1 MRPYCGGVALRLD
14 PNRSLAG
21 LAAAAVALGVAA
33 LLAIPFGPHA
43 DARTAVGSVVIDLTP
58 GPVKE
63 WAIQTFATNDKLFLT
78 VAVLVVIAVI
88 AMATAQFE
96 DRKIGSVALGLAGV
110 LGSVAVLSRT
120 GARPIDIVPS
130 LVGAAAGIAVL
141 RLLVSARLGPSAPA
155 TSPDADTAADP
166 GRRRSLATLG
176 FLAAGTLAGVVG
188 VVLGRAASSVSGD
201 RRAYTPP
208 APKVPGPPI
217 PPDVQ
222 PTGVDLPPFITP
234 AADFYRIDT
243 ALSVPQVQ
251 RQDWRL
257 RIHGMVDRE
266 VTFRFDELAQF
277 EAVDKVVTLTC
288 VSNPVGG
295 NLISNATWT
304 GYRVRDLLAR
314 AGVHADAD
322 MVLSTSVDGFTAGTP
337 VEALT
342 DNRDALLAVAMNG
355 DPLPTEHGY
364 PARLV
369 VPGLYGYVSATKW
382 LVDLELTRFDRAQ
395 AYWTKLGWSAHGPIK
410 TESRI
415 DVPRAGAAVPA
426 GTATFGGVAWAQH
439 RGIKAVEVRIDDG
452 PWRPATLG
460 AAYSNDTWRLWS
472 YTWQATEPGRHTV
485 TVRATDGTGAVQ
497 TADVA
502 GAVPDGATGWHSV
515 SFTVA

>member
-1 MRPYCGGVALRLD
+1 
-14 PNRSLAG
+14 LAG

-33 LLAIPFGPHA
+33 LLAIPLGPHA
-43 DARTAVGSVVIDLTP
+43 DSRTAVGSVVIDLTP

-78 VAVLVVIAVI
+78 VAVLAVIAVV
-88 AMATAQFE
+88 AMVAAQFE
-96 DRKIGSVALGLAGV
+96 DRKLGSIALGLAGV
-110 LGSVAVLSRT
+110 LGGAAVLSRT
-120 GARPIDIVPS
+120 GARPVDVIPS
-130 LVGAAAGIAVL
+130 LAGAAAGIAVL
-141 RLLVSARLGPSAPA
+141 RLLVSERLGPPAPEPA
-155 TSPDADTAADP
+155 ADTDAAADP
-166 GRRRSLATLG
+166 GRRRSLAALG

-188 VVLGRAASSVSGD
+188 TVLGRAASSVSGD
-201 RRAYTPP
+201 RSAYTPP
-208 APKVPGPPI
+208 APKIPGPPI
-217 PPDVQ
+217 PPEVQ
-222 PTGVDLPPFITP
+222 PAGVDLPPFITP
-234 AADFYRIDT
+234 TADFYRIDT

-266 VTFRFDELAQF
+266 VTFRFDELTQF
-277 EAVDKVVTLTC
+277 EAIDKVVTLTC

-314 AGVHADAD
+314 AGVHSDAD
-322 MVLSTSVDGFTAGTP
+322 MVLSKSIDGFTAGTP

-355 DPLPTEHGY
+355 EPLPTEHGY

-395 AYWTKLGWSAHGPIK
+395 AYWTRLGWSAHGPIK

-415 DVPRAGAAVPA
+415 DVPRAGSAVPM

-439 RGIKAVEVRIDDG
+439 RGIRAVEVRIDDS

-460 AAYSNDTWRLWS
+460 AAYSDDTWRLWS
-472 YTWQATEPGRHTV
+472 YTWHADQPGRHTI
-485 TVRATDGTGAVQ
+485 TVRATDGTGALQ
-497 TADVA
+497 TAEAAD
-502 GAVPDGATGWHSV
+502 AVPDGATGWHSV

>member
-1 MRPYCGGVALRLD
+1 MALRLD

-33 LLAIPFGPHA
+33 LLAVPFGPHA
-43 DARTAVGSVVIDLTP
+43 DSRTAVGSVIIDLTP

-78 VAVLVVIAVI
+78 VAVLVAIAVI

-96 DRKIGSVALGLAGV
+96 DRKVGSVALGLAGV
-110 LGSVAVLSRT
+110 LGSVAVMSRT

-141 RLLVSARLGPSAPA
+141 RLLVSERLDPSTPA
-155 TSPDADTAADP
+155 TSPDTDAAADP

-176 FLAAGTLAGVVG
+176 FLAAGTLAGVIG
-188 VVLGRAASSVSGD
+188 VVLGRAAASVSGD
-201 RRAYTPP
+201 RSAYTPP

-222 PTGVDLPPFITP
+222 PAGVDLPPFITP

-314 AGVHADAD
+314 AGVHTDAD

-415 DVPRAGAAVPA
+415 DVPRAGAGVPT

-439 RGIKAVEVRIDDG
+439 RGVKAVEVRIDDG

-472 YTWQATEPGRHTV
+472 YTWQATEPGRHTI

-515 SFTVA
+515 SFTVV

>member
-1 MRPYCGGVALRLD
+1 M
-14 PNRSLAG
+14 
-21 LAAAAVALGVAA
+21 
-33 LLAIPFGPHA
+33 
-43 DARTAVGSVVIDLTP
+43 VIDLTP

-63 WAIQTFATNDKLFLT
+63 WAIQTFGTNDKLFLT
-78 VAVLVVIAVI
+78 VSVLVIIAVI
-88 AMATAQFE
+88 AMVTAQFE
-96 DRKIGSVALGLAGV
+96 DRKLGSIALGLAGV
-110 LGSVAVLSRT
+110 LGGAAVLSRT
-120 GARPIDIVPS
+120 GARPVDVIPS

-141 RLLVSARLGPSAPA
+141 RLLVADRVSPPAPEPA
-155 TSPDADTAADP
+155 ADTDP
-166 GRRRSLATLG
+166 GRRRSLAALG
-176 FLAAGTLAGVVG
+176 FLAAGTLAGVIG
-188 VVLGRAASSVSGD
+188 TVLGRAASSAAGD
-201 RRAYTPP
+201 RSAYTPP

-217 PPDVQ
+217 PPEVQ
-222 PTGVDLPPFITP
+222 PAGVDLAPFITP
-234 AADFYRIDT
+234 TADFYRIDT

-266 VTFRFDELAQF
+266 VTFHFDELAQF

-295 NLISNATWT
+295 NLISNASWT

-314 AGVHADAD
+314 AGVHPDAD
-322 MVLSTSVDGFTAGTP
+322 MVLSKSIDGFTAGTP

-355 DPLPTEHGY
+355 EPLPTEHGY

-382 LVDLELTRFDRAQ
+382 LVDLELTRFDRAE

-415 DVPRAGAAVPA
+415 DVPRAGSGVPM
-426 GTATFGGVAWAQH
+426 GTATFGGVAWAQG
-439 RGIKAVEVRIDDG
+439 RGVRAVEVRIDDG

-472 YTWQATEPGRHTV
+472 YTWQADRPGRHTI
-485 TVRATDGTGAVQ
+485 TVRATDGTGALQ
-497 TADVA
+497 TSDVADV
-502 GAVPDGATGWHSV
+502 VPDGATGWHSV

>member
-1 MRPYCGGVALRLD
+1 VALRLD
-14 PNRSLAG
+14 PHRSLAG

-33 LLAIPFGPHA
+33 LLAVPLGPHA
-43 DARTAVGSVVIDLTP
+43 DSRTAVGSVVIDLTP

-88 AMATAQFE
+88 AMAAAQFE
-96 DRKIGSVALGLAGV
+96 DRKVGSIALGLAGV
-110 LGSVAVLSRT
+110 LGGAAVLSRT
-120 GARPIDIVPS
+120 GARPVDVVPS

-141 RLLVSARLGPSAPA
+141 RLLVSDRLSRPA
-155 TSPDADTAADP
+155 QEPEAQTDP
-166 GRRRSLATLG
+166 GRRRSLAALG
-176 FLAAGTLAGVVG
+176 FLAAGTLAGVIG
-188 VVLGRAASSVSGD
+188 TVLGRAASSVAGD
-201 RRAYTPP
+201 RNAYTPP
-208 APKVPGPPI
+208 APKMPGPPI
-217 PPDVQ
+217 PPEVQ
-222 PTGVDLPPFITP
+222 PAGVDLPPFITP
-234 AADFYRIDT
+234 NADFYRIDT

-277 EAVDKVVTLTC
+277 EAIDKVVTLTC

-314 AGVHADAD
+314 AGVHSDAD
-322 MVLSTSVDGFTAGTP
+322 MVLSKSIDGFTAGTP

-355 DPLPTEHGY
+355 EPLPTEHGY

-395 AYWTKLGWSAHGPIK
+395 AYWTRLGWSAHGPIK

-415 DVPRAGAAVPA
+415 DVPRAGSGVPM

-439 RGIKAVEVRIDDG
+439 RGIRAVEVRIDDG

-472 YTWQATEPGRHTV
+472 YTWQADQPGHHTI
-485 TVRATDGTGAVQ
+485 TVRATDNTGAVQ
-497 TADVA
+497 TADIA
-502 GAVPDGATGWHSV
+502 GAVPNGATGWHSV
-515 SFTVA
+515 PFTVA